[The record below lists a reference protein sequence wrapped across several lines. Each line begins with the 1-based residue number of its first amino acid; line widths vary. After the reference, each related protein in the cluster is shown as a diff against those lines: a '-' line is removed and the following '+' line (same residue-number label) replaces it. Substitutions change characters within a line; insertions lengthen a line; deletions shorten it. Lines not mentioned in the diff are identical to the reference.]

1 MNLLSLILFLM
12 SAHGAETL
20 SLKGST
26 VQVSESPFWV
36 DSWFI
41 HQHKDISLLAA
52 TNFSSSM
59 LLTFS
64 GSDFTDLNQKKATS
78 LKTQGDAIEWVYSDE
93 RVRVERRT
101 TPGDD
106 FVTVDLKVRFLKNAP
121 EKAYLSIVSKN
132 VSDDK
137 ETRDRQLAYYTDQ
150 KIERRLLSD
159 YELSEPKAEDIPG
172 PIKWVGAQSHYF
184 GLFVLP
190 AQSPTR
196 LLGQATGE
204 HQGQMSLEYPVQDG
218 ALNLSFRVAFV
229 PKELEKLRALD
240 PTLDTSVDLGWFTFV
255 AYPLLWLLK
264 FLYKFVGNYG
274 VAIVILTI
282 IVKILLFPLVVKGIK
297 GMRKMAEIQP
307 KLNALKEK
315 HKGNKEAYN
324 REMMAFMQKNK
335 YNPLSGCLPLLVQ
348 MPVFFALYSVLYTAV
363 ELYRAP
369 FFLWLNDLSAHD
381 RFYITPVVLAGL
393 MFLQQKLTPPTAA
406 MDPTQQKVMQ
416 FLPIVFGA
424 FMITTPSG
432 LCVYMIVNTI
442 FSIGQQYYLNKKYGL
457 TGAAS
462 AVTSI

>member
-1 MNLLSLILFLM
+1 MLSFILFLM
-12 SAHGAETL
+12 SAYGSETL
-20 SLKGST
+20 NLKGANI
-26 VQVSESPFWV
+26 QVSESPFWV
-36 DSWFI
+36 DSWTL
-41 HQHKDISLLAA
+41 HEHKDISLLAA
-52 TNFSSSM
+52 TNFSSSL

-78 LKTQGDAIEWVYSDE
+78 LKSEGSAIEWVYSDE
-93 RVRVERRT
+93 RVKIERRT
-101 TPGDD
+101 IPGND
-106 FVTVDLKVRFLKNAP
+106 FVTVQLNVKFAKNAP
-121 EKAYLSIVSKN
+121 EKAYISLVSKN
-132 VSDDK
+132 VTDDA
-137 ETRDRQLAYYTDQ
+137 ETRDRQLAYFSNQ
-150 KIERRLLSD
+150 EIQRRLLSD
-159 YELSEPKAEDIPG
+159 YEATEPKSEDVPG
-172 PIKWVGAQSHYF
+172 PIKWIGAQSHYF
-184 GLFVLP
+184 GFFVLP
-190 AQSPTR
+190 GETPTR
-196 LLGQATGE
+196 LLAQATGQN
-204 HQGQMSLEYPVQDG
+204 QGQMSLEYPVKNG
-218 ALNLSFRVAFV
+218 ELNLSFRLAFV
-229 PKELEKLRALD
+229 PKELERLRALD

-274 VAIVILTI
+274 FAIVILTI
-282 IVKILLFPLVVKGIK
+282 IVKIILFPLVVKGVK

-369 FFLWLNDLSAHD
+369 FFFWLTDLSAQD
-381 RFYITPVVLAGL
+381 RFYITPVILAGL
-393 MFLQQKLTPPTAA
+393 MFLQQKLTPPAPS
-406 MDPTQQKVMQ
+406 MDATQQKVMQ
-416 FLPIVFGA
+416 FLPLVFGI

-457 TGAAS
+457 SGAAS